1 MTKHDDL
8 QTIANILL
16 RDSMISKECWD
27 EGGNECE
34 CPENW
39 WEGCK

>member
-16 RDSMISKECWD
+16 RDSMISKECGD
-27 EGGNECE
+27 EDGNECE
-34 CPENW
+34 YSVLW
-39 WEGCK
+39 QGCK

>member
-8 QTIANILL
+8 QTIANILR

-27 EGGNECE
+27 EDGNECE
-34 CPENW
+34 CSVLW
-39 WEGCK
+39 QGSK